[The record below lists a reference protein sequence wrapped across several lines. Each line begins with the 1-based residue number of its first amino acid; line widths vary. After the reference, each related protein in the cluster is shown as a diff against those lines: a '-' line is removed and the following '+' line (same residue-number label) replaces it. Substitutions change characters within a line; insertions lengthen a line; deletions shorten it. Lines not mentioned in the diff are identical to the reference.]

1 MPFIFRLPGKRS
13 QQYNVASKDLFVIP
27 IELLT
32 NECIECTLLAT
43 STGQE
48 CLENVCQKI
57 GIQQPEYFSLLFR
70 SKKMVDQWIDL
81 TKSVKKQLSK
91 YAQEIRL
98 YFRLQYFVP
107 NFHFL
112 SDEISRYHYFYA
124 MKNLVIDGRI
134 ACSRDDAI
142 LLASFSLQAEFGDY
156 SPERHTVEYLNNF
169 NLFPKSM
176 ITNKI
181 ARDVLVECAIN
192 AYRNLQGVPPS
203 VAEIY
208 YISEAQRREGYGQ
221 EGFPARDLNTGQD
234 VCLGVCIRGIFVV
247 NTDNNTL
254 ELFKWVDIA
263 NFMHQKKVFT
273 IENERE
279 KYSKNYSTYDSDYAN
294 CIWQTCVEQHQYFMK
309 GIQNAQVMNQND
321 QQLQQTSTLNPINE
335 SIQIQ
340 LTSTGGVGSTGGDQ
354 SISQQQQQQPIQSAS
369 STTTTLL
376 NPSTL
381 YIQQQQQQQQ
391 QHHGS
396 DNSVHKLLQQSTD
409 TTVDFMN
416 NQSLY
421 ETIGSGNVITTTT
434 SSASGNLN
442 IDVIPTTITT
452 TATTTTTTTTIV
464 NNNDMDNDNILLRNK
479 RNSHQEPPIDLNHIQ
494 INCSNI
500 NNQYNLKSGE
510 LGGQPNNND
519 APVTKMNNSNVDLST
534 TTIATSVTDSTTTLA
549 TTKNI
554 PIYANQSNLND
565 LTYEQKKKLLPPYR
579 MPPDYETFLKHKY
592 LMTNTMSQSLTSIPS
607 RLASGTIT
615 MVDTS
620 GGGDG
625 NNSITASHT
634 QINSSSSSSLYQHP
648 QQHQIF
654 HHPNNNQYSPVK
666 CQQFSFSQHQQQQ
679 QQQNYQQN
687 QLPFQFTG
695 NNVYRNYT
703 DLSNLAID
711 QSSSSTVTTTSHNH
725 RCSLPPNPNEDS
737 SSLMTMIPSNQL
749 PYQHQRL
756 QKSGMFTSSSPDLNS
771 LNPLMFI
778 GQQPQQQQQQQQH
791 KQRLVQHS
799 QNPNL
804 IKSNNGSAGG
814 GGMMSMM
821 VNNHNQIENG
831 NATHYHNVAP
841 SINQQQQQSM
851 MMKKPPYFTS
861 VPDLTFNKQ
870 QYSQQ
875 QQQDLLLLGIG
886 GEKKFSKT
894 KNFFRLFGWS
904 QNKTGSEPNLFNN
917 SSSVSASY
925 SPNSYH
931 LKRSKFSIEHLD
943 SNNFVGIRNVIN
955 NNNNNNCTTSINDN
969 HQIMTRPM
977 TMSFT
982 TISQK
987 IDELPETTAIVEQQQ
1002 QPTTMTKTDVDN
1014 NNDVLATSNISPSI
1028 HTTTA
1033 AVQQQQQRQQQ
1044 HQQQQQSNHQ
1054 YINLQED
1061 TQQTS
1066 VEPIKS
1072 SSIEDNNNSTIIM
1085 PLAKTSSTTTANSRI
1100 IVFGKSFDDQD
1111 FTKEFELLPRMN
1123 PTTKFTTASL
1133 TENILKNRFR
1143 DILPYEEN
1151 RVKLTPT
1158 KDNKHG
1164 YINASHVLMTFG
1176 SIKQHYIAAQGPL
1189 PNTTLDFWQMVF
1201 EQHINLIV
1209 MVTNFSE
1216 SGSQKCY
1223 IYLPLSSEP
1232 GKNALR
1238 FGDYEITC
1246 TYTAET
1252 LTYILSL
1259 LTLTHNGQR
1268 RQITHLRYTD
1278 WNDHSI
1284 PGDLQ
1289 SFLTFLSEMDAIYRQ
1304 NNRDGS
1310 SFGRNK
1316 HHRHSSSS
1324 IHKPPPLLPPILV
1337 HCSAGAGRSGVMI
1350 LCDALLKCLDYQH
1363 SEPIDV
1369 PKALIQLRFQRMI
1382 SVQHCEQFRFVCQVL
1397 SQNLSN
1403 SRLI

>member
-32 NECIECTLLAT
+32 NECIECTLFAT
-43 STGQE
+43 STGEE
-48 CLENVCQKI
+48 CLKNVCQKI

-81 TKSVKKQLSK
+81 KKSVKKQLSK

-98 YFRLQYFVP
+98 YFRLLYFVP

-112 SDEISRYHYFYA
+112 SDEVSRFHYFYA

-169 NLFPKSM
+169 SLFPKSM

-181 ARDVLVECAIN
+181 ARDVLIECVIN

-221 EGFPARDLNTGQD
+221 EGFPARDLSTGQD

-247 NTDNNTL
+247 NQDNNTL
-254 ELFKWVDIA
+254 ELFKWMDIA
-263 NFMHQKKVFT
+263 NLMHQKKVFT
-273 IENERE
+273 IERFTD

-294 CIWQTCVEQHQYFMK
+294 CIWKTCVEQHQYFMK
-309 GIQNAQVMNQND
+309 GIQNAQVNQQND
-321 QQLQQTSTLNPINE
+321 QTTTATNSLAEQLAIQHHLIGNND
-335 SIQIQ
+335 SIMQ
-340 LTSTGGVGSTGGDQ
+340 
-354 SISQQQQQQPIQSAS
+354 QQQQQQPIQSAS
-369 STTTTLL
+369 SSSSSKLL

-381 YIQQQQQQQQ
+381 YIHQQQQ

-396 DNSVHKLLQQSTD
+396 NNSVHQQQQQSTPILQSD
-409 TTVDFMN
+409 HTTMVDNFNN
-416 NQSLY
+416 NQSVY
-421 ETIGSGNVITTTT
+421 ETIGSST
-434 SSASGNLN
+434 
-442 IDVIPTTITT
+442 IDVIPTT
-452 TATTTTTTTTIV
+452 TATPTTTTTIV
-464 NNNDMDNDNILLRNK
+464 NLDHHHHQSSSLNHDNLDNILSYNK
-479 RNSHQEPPIDLNHIQ
+479 RNSIEPIDLNHIQ
-494 INCSNI
+494 INCTAI
-500 NNQYNLKSGE
+500 NQYNLKSGE
-510 LGGQPNNND
+510 LSHNNNNNN
-519 APVTKMNNSNVDLST
+519 NNSGDVQQPFKMDDTIMSTDSST
-534 TTIATSVTDSTTTLA
+534 TTTAATPTTA
-549 TTKNI
+549 AITKNI
-554 PIYANQSNLND
+554 PIYENPSNLND
-565 LTYEQKKKLLPPYR
+565 LTYEQRKKLLPPYR
-579 MPPDYETFLKHKY
+579 MPPDYETFLTNKY
-592 LMTNTMSQSLTSIPS
+592 SMMSKNMMSQSLTSIPS
-607 RLASGTIT
+607 RLATGGNPT
-615 MVDTS
+615 MMMMMMKEGLS
-620 GGGDG
+620 

-634 QINSSSSSSLYQHP
+634 QINSSSSSLSLGQHS
-648 QQHQIF
+648 QQQQYHLFHPTNNHQC
-654 HHPNNNQYSPVK
+654 SPVK
-666 CQQFSFSQHQQQQ
+666 CQPFSFPQQQHYQQRQSSQQQQ
-679 QQQNYQQN
+679 QPSFQNI
-687 QLPFQFTG
+687 
-695 NNVYRNYT
+695 YRNYT

-711 QSSSSTVTTTSHNH
+711 QSQSQSSSSKTSSTT
-725 RCSLPPNPNEDS
+725 
-737 SSLMTMIPSNQL
+737 MMMMAIPANQL

-756 QKSGMFTSSSPDLNS
+756 QKSGMFTSSSPDLNTI
-771 LNPLMFI
+771 NPLMFI
-778 GQQPQQQQQQQQH
+778 GQQQQQQSLSQQQQQ
-791 KQRLVQHS
+791 KQRLIQ
-799 QNPNL
+799 QYNPNV
-804 IKSNNGSAGG
+804 IKSNNNGT
-814 GGMMSMM
+814 GMLMM
-821 VNNHNQIENG
+821 LNNNNRNNIENG
-831 NATHYHNVAP
+831 NAIHYHHAAP
-841 SINQQQQQSM
+841 INQPQPQQSM
-851 MMKKPPYFTS
+851 IMKKPPYFTS

-870 QYSQQ
+870 HSNLQIYPN
-875 QQQDLLLLGIG
+875 DIMMFGGVGG

-894 KNFFRLFGWS
+894 RNFFRFFSGWS

-917 SSSVSASY
+917 HNHHHHQNNNCCSSTLSSY
-925 SPNSYH
+925 SPNSYY
-931 LKRSKFSIEHLD
+931 LKRTKYSNEHLD
-943 SNNFVGIRNVIN
+943 SNNIGIRNVNINN
-955 NNNNNNCTTSINDN
+955 NNNNNNCTTTTINDN
-969 HQIMTRPM
+969 QIMTRPTQQM
-977 TMSFT
+977 TMSQFSK
-982 TISQK
+982 ISQK
-987 IDELPETTAIVEQQQ
+987 IDELPETTVNDIEQQQ
-1002 QPTTMTKTDVDN
+1002 QQHLQSQTATTTTTMMMTKIDV
-1014 NNDVLATSNISPSI
+1014 NNDHDHVLATSINNNNNNIAINQNQSQQQTINP
-1028 HTTTA
+1028 
-1033 AVQQQQQRQQQ
+1033 QQQQ
-1044 HQQQQQSNHQ
+1044 HF
-1054 YINLQED
+1054 INMEAKKIE
-1061 TQQTS
+1061 QTS
-1066 VEPIKS
+1066 KLSMEK
-1072 SSIEDNNNSTIIM
+1072 NNSTMM
-1085 PLAKTSSTTTANSRI
+1085 PTAKTITANSRI
-1100 IVFGKSFDDQD
+1100 LVFDKNFVDQD

-1123 PTTKFTTASL
+1123 PTAKFTTASL
-1133 TENILKNRFR
+1133 AENILKNRFR

-1164 YINASHVLMTFG
+1164 YINASHVIMKFG
-1176 SIKQHYIAAQGPL
+1176 SMKQHYIAAQGPL

-1209 MVTNFSE
+1209 MVTNFTE

-1232 GKNALR
+1232 GKNTLR

-1252 LTYILSL
+1252 LTYMLSL
-1259 LTLTHNGQR
+1259 LILTHNGQR

-1310 SFGRNK
+1310 GFGRK
-1316 HHRHSSSS
+1316 RHSSSS
-1324 IHKPPPLLPPILV
+1324 LLQKPPILPPILV
-1337 HCSAGAGRSGVMI
+1337 HCSAGVGRSGVMI
-1350 LCDALLKCLDYQH
+1350 LCDALLKCLDDYQH

-1369 PKALIQLRFQRMI
+1369 PEALIQLRFQRMI